1 MMTVLAILFPV
12 GAFFAFITGDLFVSG
27 LLALVS
33 VMLWRA
39 MLTR

>member
-1 MMTVLAILFPV
+1 MMTVLAILCPV
-12 GAFFAFITGDLFVSG
+12 GAFFAFITDDLFVSG